1 MFLTI
6 QKNPFT
12 FLLSLTFLF
21 LYPSISFSQTF
32 KCEFVS
38 EKFLDGKTNRASCS
52 GDPELTIHSS
62 RTPHCGDGI
71 GAVTRIDYKDYV
83 VDLKNKNIKYKSKTG
98 TLKEGNYKTNFER
111 TVYGTIL
118 DVQSFNQNV
127 YSKESGEE
135 NTISLLIVYSVEGA
149 DSEEKP
155 SSLYIPQN
163 GKSIISEYSIN
174 FMTDH
179 GDMSWVGMMFGK
191 CVNTSN

>member
-1 MFLTI
+1 MNKKL
-6 QKNPFT
+6 T
-12 FLLSLTFLF
+12 FLLSLTFLVLF
-21 LYPSISFSQTF
+21 PSVAFSQIF

-38 EKFLDGKTNRASCS
+38 EKFLNGKTNRASCS

-83 VDLKNKNIKYKSKTG
+83 VDLKNKNIKYKRKTG

-111 TVYGTIL
+111 TDYGTIL
-118 DVQSFNQNV
+118 DVQSFNEKV
-127 YSKESGEE
+127 YSKENEEE
-135 NTISLLIVYSVEGA
+135 NTISLLIVYLLEGPTTG
-149 DSEEKP
+149 ETP

-163 GKSIISEYSIN
+163 GKSIISEYSRN
-174 FMTDH
+174 FIDD
-179 GDMSWVGMMFGK
+179 GDSSWVSMKFGK